1 MTVINWA
8 LVGTTGYAERECLP
22 SFAATP
28 SACLA
33 AVVSSSAGRAA
44 EFARANGVP
53 RGYDAVERA
62 CADDGVDAVWIASPS
77 YQHYQHARAAITAGK
92 HVLLEKPVALDV
104 RQGWDLVEL
113 AEQHGV
119 RLATGYQAR
128 YVPGHVRMRAL
139 IADGEL
145 GSVVAVRSLYGM
157 RRPGPPR
164 TWRGHRET
172 ARWGVLADIGTHH
185 IDLMRMLAGEITD
198 ATGYTAHQRGFET
211 EDLAVA
217 SFRFACGALGT
228 MTAAGH
234 YFRPATVMEVVGT
247 EGRVVATDTSPS
259 GQGRVVLTRADGSEA
274 DITGATPLSNQA
286 QLATVTAAFL
296 GADVPYATGADGARN
311 LEILE
316 LIAP

>member
-8 LVGTTGYAERECLP
+8 LVGTSGYAERECLP

-62 CADDGVDAVWIASPS
+62 CADDGVNAVWIASPS
-77 YQHYQHARAAITAGK
+77 YQHYQHAPRGDHRGQACLARETGRPGRPARGGIRRARRTARGPAG
-92 HVLLEKPVALDV
+92 HRV
-104 RQGWDLVEL
+104 
-113 AEQHGV
+113 
-119 RLATGYQAR
+119 QAR

-164 TWRGHRET
+164 TWRGRRET

-198 ATGYTAHQRGFET
+198 ATGYTEHQRGFET

-247 EGRVVATDTSPS
+247 EGRVVATDNSPS
-259 GQGRVVLTRADGSEA
+259 GQGRVILTRADGSEA
-274 DITGATPLSNQA
+274 DITGETRSPTRPSWR
-286 QLATVTAAFL
+286 
-296 GADVPYATGADGARN
+296 PSPKRS
-311 LEILE
+311 
-316 LIAP
+316 